1 MPKTT
6 RQWIYAT
13 PLKNGKLGPEH
24 FELREIALPQLKDGE
39 ALVRVKLINIH
50 CNTRMRMY
58 SGAVALGETSASNY
72 ACAEVIESHTPAFQK
87 GDLIACQ
94 AGWQEYQ
101 IVSTEAGPIGH
112 GVATELTRSLN
123 GTNSPFVYKYRAALV
138 KMWPEE
144 VLIEMLG
151 TPGMTAYFGMRECGP
166 LMPADR
172 VAVAGATGSV
182 GSIVAQLAK
191 AAGCYVVGFAGGN
204 DRCDWVVENLGIDGC
219 IDYRAADFQN
229 QLRSAFPNGID
240 VFSDGVGGS
249 LTETLVEQINPNGR
263 LFAYGGAA
271 LFYADQFGPER
282 EGSNIRKFFGISD
295 KVEAILKQKNIKAD
309 AYMGHLFYHER
320 LKAEDDLSRLM
331 LARKLKPIYNVVE
344 GFENLPQAVI
354 GLYENPRHG
363 KLEVRFHSGED
374 PHTP

>member
-331 LARKLKPIYNVVE
+331 LARKLKPIYNIVE
-344 GFENLPQAVI
+344 GFENLPQAII
-354 GLYENPRHG
+354 GLYEKPRHG
-363 KLEVRFHSGED
+363 KLQVRFKVS
-374 PHTP
+374 

>member
-1 MPKTT
+1 MPNTT
-6 RQWIYAT
+6 RKWIYAK
-13 PLKNGKLGPEH
+13 PLENGKLAPQN
-24 FELREIALPQLKDGE
+24 FELREVGLPEVKDGD

-58 SGAVALGETSASNY
+58 TGAVAQGETNSSNY
-72 ACAEVIESHTPAFQK
+72 GCAEVMDSRTPVFNK

-101 IVSTEAGPIGH
+101 VVSTEAGPIGH
-112 GVATELTRSLN
+112 GAVTELTRALN
-123 GTNSPFVYKYRAALV
+123 ATNSPFTYKYRAAVV

-151 TPGMTAYFGMRECGP
+151 TSGFTAYFGTRECGP

-182 GSIVAQLAK
+182 GSIAAQLAK
-191 AAGCYVVGFAGGN
+191 AAGCYVVGFAGGKN
-204 DRCDWVVENLGIDGC
+204 RCGWAVENLGIDRC
-219 IDYRAADFQN
+219 IDYRAGDFEN
-229 QLRSAFPNGID
+229 QLRDAFPNGID
-240 VFSDGVGGS
+240 VYSDGVGGS
-249 LTETLVEQINPNGR
+249 LTETVVEQINSNGR
-263 LFAYGGAA
+263 LFAYGAAAAFYSDRLGAESESA
-271 LFYADQFGPER
+271 
-282 EGSNIRKFFGISD
+282 NIRKFFGISD

-309 AYMGHLFYHER
+309 AFMGHLFYHER

-344 GFENLPQAVI
+344 GFEHLPQAII
-354 GLYENPRHG
+354 GLYQKPRQG
-363 KLEVRFHSGED
+363 KLQVRFLVG
-374 PHTP
+374 

>member
-6 RQWIYAT
+6 RQWIYAK
-13 PLKNGKLGPEH
+13 PIDKGKLASEH
-24 FELREIALPQLKDGE
+24 FELREVALPDLKDGE
-39 ALVRVKLINIH
+39 ALVRVKLVNIH

-58 SGAVALGETSASNY
+58 TGAIAPGETNTANY
-72 ACAEVIESHTPAFQK
+72 ACAEVMESRTPTFKK

-101 IVSTEAGPIGH
+101 VVSTEAGPIGH
-112 GVATELTRSLN
+112 GAATELTRALN
-123 GTNSPFVYKYRAALV
+123 GTNSPFTYKYRAAVV

-151 TPGMTAYFGMRECGP
+151 TSGMTAYFGLRECGP

-191 AAGCYVVGFAGGN
+191 AAGCYVVGFAGGE
-204 DRCDWVVENLGIDGC
+204 DRCGWVVENLGIDRC
-219 IDYRAADFQN
+219 IDYRAVDFQS
-229 QLRSAFPNGID
+229 QLRDSFPNGID
-240 VFSDGVGGS
+240 VYSDGVGGS
-249 LTETLVEQINPNGR
+249 LTETVVEQINPNGR

-271 LFYADQFGPER
+271 SFYADQFGPER
-282 EGSNIRKFFGISD
+282 ESSNIRRFFGISD
-295 KVEAILKQKNIKAD
+295 KVDALLRQKNIKAD
-309 AYMGHLFYHER
+309 AFMGHLFYHER

-331 LARKLKPIYNVVE
+331 LASKLKPIYNVVE
-344 GFENLPQAVI
+344 GFENLPQAII
-354 GLYENPRHG
+354 GLYQKPRHG
-363 KLEVRFHSGED
+363 KLQVRFEVG
-374 PHTP
+374 